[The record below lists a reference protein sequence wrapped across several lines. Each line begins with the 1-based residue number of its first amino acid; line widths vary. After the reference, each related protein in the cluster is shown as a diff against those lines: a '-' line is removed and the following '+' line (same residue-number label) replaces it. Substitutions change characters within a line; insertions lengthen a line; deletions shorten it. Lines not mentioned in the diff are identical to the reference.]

1 MLEFDFLQGPC
12 RDIRSVR
19 LADASRPATLR
30 EINVT
35 EQGTP

>member
-12 RDIRSVR
+12 RDTRSVR
-19 LADASRPATLR
+19 LSDASRAATLR
-30 EINVT
+30 EINVM